1 MVRINIFCLFARRL
15 LIDTEIMHAQKWSKI
30 RFDLDSS
37 EWILY
42 GGIGLFIGYYLF
54 ILLFSR
60 IEYRNAL
67 LV

>member
-1 MVRINIFCLFARRL
+1 
-15 LIDTEIMHAQKWSKI
+15 MHAQKWSKI